1 MLMAIA
7 KVVQWFNTQF
17 VYVVLV
23 SHYSL
28 WFNDGCCLEKP
39 EFSQMF
45 GPTWSTSDWL
55 DFGGERLKVE
65 ETKLSQGL
73 LWELV

>member
-23 SHYSL
+23 SHDSL
-28 WFNDGCCLEKP
+28 WFNDGCCLE
-39 EFSQMF
+39 
-45 GPTWSTSDWL
+45 T
-55 DFGGERLKVE
+55 
-65 ETKLSQGL
+65 
-73 LWELV
+73 